1 MKKVKNS
8 NQSGFTLIEAI
19 IAIILMGF
27 IALGL
32 SLSVVQSVQ
41 NYVFARQATTLSQK
55 GQLAMARI
63 KKELIDV
70 TAVSYISSSE
80 IDYTRSYS
88 PPSCQQSAGC
98 QFSIKMQ
105 NNQILLTGISPV
117 FSSQI
122 LIDNVSAFTLNFC
135 NFPVTG
141 TCTSSTWSLETGNTI
156 NNLAQ
161 AQVSFILTY
170 GVNQTLTFNTTI
182 NPRQGSDLN
191 APRPY

>member
-1 MKKVKNS
+1 MKKPKNS
-8 NQSGFTLIEAI
+8 NQSGFTLIETIIVIILMAI
-19 IAIILMGF
+19 IAV
-27 IALGL
+27 GL

-41 NYVFARQATTLSQK
+41 NYVFARQATTLSQE

-63 KKELIDV
+63 KKELIGI

-80 IDYTRSYS
+80 IDYTQPYL

-122 LIDNVSAFTLNFC
+122 LINNVSAFTLTFTNYA
-135 NFPVTG
+135 G
-141 TCTSSTWSLETGNTI
+141 GTWSLETGNTI

-161 AQVSFILTY
+161 VQVLLILTY
-170 GVNQTLTFNTTI
+170 GLNQTLTFTTTI

-191 APRPY
+191 APNPVNPYP